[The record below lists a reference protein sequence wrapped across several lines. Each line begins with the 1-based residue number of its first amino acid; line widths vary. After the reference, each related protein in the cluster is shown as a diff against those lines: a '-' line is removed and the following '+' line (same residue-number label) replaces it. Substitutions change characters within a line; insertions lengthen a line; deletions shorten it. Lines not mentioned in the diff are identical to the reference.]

1 MNVKHQSLPDT
12 LLSVSMKKKKKKKQ
26 KTSGTQRNQF
36 QFNMLTKMMSK
47 LCSASIFQ
55 SDY

>member
-12 LLSVSMKKKKKKKQ
+12 LLSVSMKKKTKQ